1 MYKCCVI
8 GLGYIGLPT
17 AAILAQAGNKVIGI
31 DIKPEIIEN
40 IKLNKIDIVEEGLKE
55 LVSSCISKICWSQN

>member
-17 AAILAQAGNKVIGI
+17 AAILAKSGHDVVGVDIDQKRVELINKGSIYFNE
-31 DIKPEIIEN
+31 PN
-40 IKLNKIDIVEEGLKE
+40 LAN
-55 LVSSCISKICWSQN
+55 LVSEVVKKNTLIF